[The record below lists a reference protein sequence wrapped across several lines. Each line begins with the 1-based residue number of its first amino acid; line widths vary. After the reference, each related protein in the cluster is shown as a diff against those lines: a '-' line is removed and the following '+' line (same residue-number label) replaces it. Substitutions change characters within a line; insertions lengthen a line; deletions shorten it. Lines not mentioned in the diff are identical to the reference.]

1 MIGFKLNPGNLESA
15 FKKLSDAVG
24 ENALRAAGAAGAAL
38 LRDEA
43 KAQLVKNKSVDT
55 GYLHDNIII
64 KRIEENCDGNKKQ
77 VYRVLIRR
85 FTKKYRGHGRGARGK
100 ARAGKEYLLDVAFY
114 WRFLEFGTAK
124 MGARP
129 FMRPA
134 FDARREDALNKM
146 REVLKVKLQKA
157 LK

>member
-1 MIGFKLNPGNLESA
+1 MIGFKLNTGNLESA

-38 LRDEA
+38 IRDEA
-43 KAQLVKNKSVDT
+43 ITRAPEDT
-55 GYLHDNIII
+55 GALRNNIII
-64 KRIEENCDGNKKQ
+64 KRLEEISKGNESQTYMVIPRSKP
-77 VYRVLIRR
+77 
-85 FTKKYRGHGRGARGK
+85 
-100 ARAGKEYLLDVAFY
+100 AFY

-134 FDARREDALNKM
+134 FDARRGDALNKM
-146 REVLKVKLQKA
+146 REVLKWKLQEA

>member
-1 MIGFKLNPGNLESA
+1 MIGFSLKTNQLESA

-24 ENALRAAGAAGAAL
+24 ENALRAAGSAGAAL

-43 KAQLVKNKSVDT
+43 ITRAPSRSGILR
-55 GYLHDNIII
+55 DNIII
-64 KRIEENCDGNKKQ
+64 KRLEEEANGNESQTYIVTPRSKP
-77 VYRVLIRR
+77 
-85 FTKKYRGHGRGARGK
+85 
-100 ARAGKEYLLDVAFY
+100 AFY
-114 WRFLEFGTAK
+114 WRFLEFGTVK
-124 MGARP
+124 MPARP

-146 REVLKVKLQKA
+146 REVLKVKLKEA

>member
-1 MIGFKLNPGNLESA
+1 MIGFSLKTNQLESA

-43 KAQLVKNKSVDT
+43 KVQLDSALSSATMKGDKPSSPT
-55 GYLHDNIII
+55 GKLRDNIII
-64 KRIEENCDGNKKQ
+64 KRLEESAKGNESQTYIVTPRSKP
-77 VYRVLIRR
+77 
-85 FTKKYRGHGRGARGK
+85 
-100 ARAGKEYLLDVAFY
+100 AFY
-114 WRFLEFGTAK
+114 WRFLEFGTVK
-124 MGARP
+124 MPARP

-134 FDARREDALNKM
+134 FDAQREDALNKM
-146 REVLKVKLQKA
+146 REVLKVKLKEA

>member
-1 MIGFKLNPGNLESA
+1 MIGFKLNTGNLESA

-24 ENALRAAGAAGAAL
+24 ENALRAAGAAGAAM

-43 KAQLVKNKSVDT
+43 ITRAPTDT
-55 GYLHDNIII
+55 GFLRDNIII

-77 VYRVLIRR
+77 VYRVLIRK
-85 FTKKYRGHGRGARGK
+85 FAKKYRGHGRGARGK

-114 WRFLEFGTAK
+114 WRFLEFGTVK
-124 MGARP
+124 MPARP

-146 REVLKVKLQKA
+146 REVLKVKLQEA